1 MRWLWTIT
9 RTGATALVLAG
20 FVAGGARPLARQP
33 ADAAP
38 KPNILFIMSDD
49 HRWDGLRRLD
59 EEHRGS
65 VQDEAMK
72 SRLI

>member
-38 KPNILFIMSDD
+38 KPNILFIMSDACPIA
-49 HRWDGLRRLD
+49 R
-59 EEHRGS
+59 
-65 VQDEAMK
+65 
-72 SRLI
+72 